1 MINGKAENQ
10 FRVGLLKNIQ
20 IMEKQMSV
28 GDWILTYLLMCIPL
42 VGVIML
48 FVWAFSSGNQP
59 SKKTWAQAT
68 LIWIVVMSVLWFA
81 VLGSV
86 MASFM

>member
-1 MINGKAENQ
+1 
-10 FRVGLLKNIQ
+10 
-20 IMEKQMSV
+20 MEKQMSV

-48 FVWAFSSGNQP
+48 FVWAFGGGDQP

-68 LIWIVVMSVLWFA
+68 LIWAVVITVLWFV
-81 VLGSV
+81 VLGS
-86 MASFM
+86 MFAALS

>member
-1 MINGKAENQ
+1 
-10 FRVGLLKNIQ
+10 
-20 IMEKQMSV
+20 MEKQMSV

-48 FVWAFSSGNQP
+48 FVWAFSGGTQE
-59 SKKTWAQAT
+59 SKKSWAKAT
-68 LIWIVVMSVLWFA
+68 LIWVVVMSILWFA

>member
-1 MINGKAENQ
+1 
-10 FRVGLLKNIQ
+10 
-20 IMEKQMSV
+20 
-28 GDWILTYLLMCIPL
+28 MCIPL

-86 MASFM
+86 MAAMM